1 MSSAYVQRLWMTL
14 KKREVT
20 IGTLNSAFS
29 ARSSLLFIF
38 NWEMIRKIKVG
49 SLIALTAW
57 YKPFKLEVLMHYTH
71 SYPGVF
77 QFRLFLPLRH
87 SLLILRTL
95 RLSQKDPFHD

>member
-1 MSSAYVQRLWMTL
+1 MGFAYVQWLWMTL
-14 KKREVT
+14 KKTEVS

-49 SLIALTAW
+49 SLIALAAW
-57 YKPFKLEVLMHYTH
+57 YKPFKLEVLIHYAH

-77 QFRLFLPLRH
+77 QSRLFSPLQR
-87 SLLILRTL
+87 SSLILRTP
-95 RLSQKDPFHD
+95 RLAQQHPYHG